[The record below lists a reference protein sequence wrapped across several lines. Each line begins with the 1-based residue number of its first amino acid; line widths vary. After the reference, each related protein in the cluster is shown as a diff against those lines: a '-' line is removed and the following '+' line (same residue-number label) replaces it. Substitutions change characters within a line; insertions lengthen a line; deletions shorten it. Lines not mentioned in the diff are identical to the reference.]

1 MSITGRTRVDQA
13 SILITIEPS
22 GTDVNRVAIETRALS
37 WLAVAAIALVVWLAW
52 PFAISL
58 LIGALMAFM
67 AEPACRWLEKRTGR
81 PRLSALLTVI
91 VSGLVLLTAASIF
104 ATQFVRH
111 LVDFAMTVREALRPG
126 GALASSANT
135 ATAWLARYGVDMSS
149 ITSRIEDS
157 AGEMATRSASTAA
170 AVATQTFGA
179 VLGLFFALMTM
190 YIVLR
195 CWPRLVA
202 SVVAV
207 SPLQA
212 KHTREVLEVFRRAG
226 RATLAGTVVTGLAQ
240 GVFAGLGYWMSGIP
254 EPIFFGAATAV
265 ASLIPAVGTLIVWVP
280 AGVFLFVTGHPTR
293 AVVVLVWCSAT
304 VIAVC
309 DYVIRPKLVGDD
321 DTPTL
326 LTFIA
331 LFGGLE
337 LFGLGG
343 LIVGP
348 ILMSLAVATLRLY
361 VRETT
366 PERSEAKTAGHFR

>member
-1 MSITGRTRVDQA
+1 MTTES
-13 SILITIEPS
+13 
-22 GTDVNRVAIETRALS
+22 RALG
-37 WLAVAAIALVVWLAW
+37 WLAVAAVALVIWLAW

-58 LIGALMAFM
+58 LVGALMAFI
-67 AEPACRWLEKRTGR
+67 AEPACIWLEKRTHR

-91 VSGLVLLTAASIF
+91 VSGLLLLTAASIF
-104 ATQFVRH
+104 ATQFVKH

-126 GALASSANT
+126 GALAASANA
-135 ATAWLARYGVDMSS
+135 ATAWLTRYGVDMSS
-149 ITSRIEDS
+149 ITSRLEDS
-157 AGEMATRSASTAA
+157 AGDLATKSAATAA
-170 AVATQTFGA
+170 AVATQTFSA
-179 VLGLFFALMTM
+179 LLGLFFALLTM

-195 CWPRLVA
+195 SWPRLVA
-202 SVVAV
+202 SVVKV
-207 SPLQA
+207 SPLQS

-226 RATLAGTVVTGLAQ
+226 RATLAGTMVTGLAQ

-265 ASLIPAVGTLIVWVP
+265 ASLIPAIGTLIVWVP
-280 AGVFLFVTGHPTR
+280 AAVFLFVSGHPTR

-304 VIAVC
+304 VIALC

-337 LFGLGG
+337 LFGLAG
-343 LIVGP
+343 LVVGP

-361 VRETT
+361 VRETAAE
-366 PERSEAKTAGHFR
+366 PPAAKAGSQFR

>member
-1 MSITGRTRVDQA
+1 
-13 SILITIEPS
+13 
-22 GTDVNRVAIETRALS
+22 VNRSAVATRALG
-37 WLAVAAIALVVWLAW
+37 WLAVSAVGLVIWLAW

-67 AEPACRWLEKRTGR
+67 AEPACRWLEARTAR
-81 PRLSALLTVI
+81 PRLSAVLTVI
-91 VSGLVLLTAASIF
+91 ISGLILLTAASVF
-104 ATQFVRH
+104 ATQFVKH

-126 GALASSANT
+126 GALASWANA

-149 ITSRIEDS
+149 ITARLEDS
-157 AGEMATRSASTAA
+157 AGDMATRSAATAA
-170 AVATQTFGA
+170 AVATQTFSA
-179 VLGLFFALMTM
+179 LLGLFFALLTM
-190 YIVLR
+190 YVVLR
-195 CWPRLVA
+195 AWPRLVA

-207 SPLQA
+207 SPLQP

-226 RATLAGTVVTGLAQ
+226 RATLAGTVLTGLAQ

-254 EPIFFGAATAV
+254 EPVFFGAATAV
-265 ASLIPAVGTLIVWVP
+265 ASLIPAIGTLIVWVP
-280 AGVFLFVTGHPTR
+280 AAVFLFVTGHPTR
-293 AVVVLVWCSAT
+293 AVVVLIWCSAT
-304 VIAVC
+304 VIALC

-321 DTPTL
+321 DTPPL

-343 LIVGP
+343 LVVGP

-361 VRETT
+361 VRETAS
-366 PERSEAKTAGHFR
+366 ERPSSQSASHFR